1 MSNATSELPKAPPV
15 KLEPPKPFV
24 APRPGNYKHWLW
36 GPFAGFFVTAFAF
49 LVSQLLAGALF
60 SLLFAALGWS
70 TDHGNQWFDSV
81 QGQFLAVLISEGLA
95 LLFLWLFLRHRRANW
110 RLLGFA
116 RAPLLSDVTR
126 AAIGFVIYFT
136 LLMIIGGIV
145 THVFHLDENQK
156 QELGFDNITGTAQK
170 LLTFVS
176 LVLLPPIVEETLFR
190 GFLFTGLRKKLKL
203 LPAIL
208 VTSLL
213 FASPHIAESSS
224 GPLWIAGVD
233 TFLLSIVLC
242 YLREKT
248 GALWASM
255 LVHMLKNGLAFA
267 YLYIFA
273 SK

>member
-1 MSNATSELPKAPPV
+1 MSNATSELPKAPPI
-15 KLEPPKPFV
+15 KLEAPKPFA
-24 APRPGNYKHWLW
+24 APKPGNYKHWPW

-49 LVSQLLAGALF
+49 LVSQLLAGAFF

-70 TDHGNQWFDSV
+70 TDHGNHWFDSV
-81 QGQFLAVLISEGLA
+81 QGQFLAVLLSEGLA
-95 LLFLWLFLRHRRANW
+95 LSFLWLFLRHRKANW
-110 RLLGFA
+110 RLLGFT
-116 RAPLLSDVTR
+116 RSPLLSDVTR

-136 LLMIIGGIV
+136 LLMIIGGII
-145 THVFHLDENQK
+145 THVFHLDQNQK
-156 QELGFDNITGTAQK
+156 QELGFDDVTGTAQK

-208 VTSLL
+208 ITSLL

-242 YLREKT
+242 VLREKT
-248 GALWASM
+248 GNLWASM
-255 LVHMLKNGLAFA
+255 MVHMLKNGMAFA

-273 SK
+273 GK